1 MTPLDDKRL
10 KVVEE
15 KLFETPC
22 EEHDVMVKI
31 AETKGKGVDYNSPL
45 PILGERSS
53 QVAIDLVQPD
63 VSIDP
68 GVKDFGSSPE
78 DLSVP
83 VRPFKVKPL
92 NSYVI
97 PRRKFHDPPPK
108 GRVIDV
114 DSIIYGI
121 QEMSV
126 AAEKLQ
132 RTYSK
137 EKDLKR
143 EDEIK
148 RRRFQ
153 KDRLGARITSSF
165 EAPTVKLRKTPTV
178 RKATKVRKGSRH
190 QNSLLSDAVV
200 PQMFSAMTGNWN
212 VRHDL
217 GTSATLAV
225 QEVTKQADL
234 LKTALSDV
242 TDKISDVKLSVE
254 MTTDKG
260 TQDTLNNF
268 RDFALF
274 AVVIVVIIV
283 TKPKTKTERGFV
295 YLLLFSIMASRVDLW
310 SFLSNSSLFSWL
322 KKPDLVV
329 PEGYHMGD
337 DFAVMVTSMINIY
350 VCGSLGKDIF
360 KPQEFLKVS
369 TALTRATPTVSNII
383 RGVGLIIDYISKGL
397 DKYLLGDKIRLY
409 GIEFVDT
416 FLQEHNEI
424 VDEYEAKKLHAK
436 QSSVD
441 RVKKCIE
448 LGDHVFARCPGTA
461 EYSTMKIAINKACD
475 ALKKIRTA
483 LMSTNF
489 QYAGVRQEPVTL
501 LMRGRPGTF
510 KSQAMMH
517 ISYGLCSSMLTEDEY
532 TRFCEDPM
540 AYIYSMQAENVYMD
554 GYTQEKKVV
563 LIDDILQARDVAGNP
578 DNEAMKVIR
587 AVNVF
592 ENQLHMSDIKDKGV
606 TAFRAPIVIANTNN
620 LGDIELESIHDVG
633 AFNRRWDV
641 IVDVCPKEMY
651 CTEES
656 RKFPPVERKFDKAKF
671 PLWKEGDP
679 GFKPHLAGKTKTHP
693 DMCEYHLMVLD
704 VTMKKFVTGEM
715 EKPLTYQQLVD
726 ELVLRLETKKI
737 YHDGYLAGLD
747 NTLKEMRER
756 YRKEE
761 VEKKDAEKELE
772 LQMETL
778 WDITKDVDEIGPSV
792 IPHSG
797 FEGYADMMGALNET
811 LVERRNV
818 RVGSIHDCF
827 DNVTGFMPV
836 RFTDDYL
843 DEWLERSPTL
853 CDIYN
858 VTPRMASWIV
868 QLIESTRYEGED
880 ATEDLVR
887 FLCGMI
893 ELFLDYEIEEYS
905 FGDDD
910 TYFVGNY
917 PFWRAMIRF
926 VSNQIDRFKEDA
938 RLVSLTYFFEFSD
951 CESDISFGPEHFA
964 SSELRFRAVEDVQF
978 TDARPEEIV
987 PHMMRSLMSTKP
999 GWKSIRGLR
1008 DMHGPIAEMNNI
1020 RQQYILTLESQFIMD
1035 TLKVE
1040 NPTKYDAI
1048 HYGIIKIC
1056 CDSYLIRGV
1065 NLNPDDVFKV
1075 LLEAV
1080 ESDLFSFYVQDGGIV
1095 DLDGFLES
1103 VKIDFDKKNSGL
1115 YKFKQDVF
1123 DTLEKIRAKTDEAG
1137 GFMYRIYK
1145 QCLAYM
1151 YAMGMTTHSA
1161 LKSIQFSESMK
1172 AKAGVAFAGFA
1183 AIGVGIKVA
1192 QSVISVIFSGGSM
1205 FAHSDERAG
1214 ATGRSRVARKP
1225 DWKAKF
1231 GTKESIKP
1239 ESLAATNQNLQNVM
1253 TMVLNNSLFEIW
1265 VPTEKGFQ
1273 KEGTHSK
1280 AGYGIVVNGTSMILP
1295 YHFYSVLG
1303 SCVASESVSKDD
1315 QVILKKLTGEPV
1327 KYVSVKEFL
1336 MGAVDWDEGEKRD
1349 VMLIRLPRHFQP
1361 CRSIL
1366 KHFATEQQHDHY
1378 TKFNGVIYVPNK
1390 DTGPEKNFA
1399 VFTQHGPVEVNGVAY
1414 GDDPYSV
1421 AQCYSYEAGTSEGDC
1436 GSPAYVDD
1444 KQKPSVIIGF
1454 HVAGVSSRR
1463 KGYSTRISQEF
1474 LQAYLDLAKEDYVF
1488 EETLELDV
1496 LPVEE
1501 SKATMDMLGRASAHC
1516 RVPGR
1521 QIQSAIRESPLKD
1534 KIFVSQQLPAKLGW
1548 VTIDGDKFD
1557 VMDLSQKGYSPPD
1570 VYIPEEELQEATLA
1584 ISDHL
1589 EHVSTKNVDRK
1600 VMTFEVAVKGE
1611 GEGSEF
1617 KGIPRVKSAGYPYN
1631 VMPGLKSKERFF
1643 GKDMEYDLETP
1654 EALKLKEDVMG
1665 IIEKAK
1671 RGIRVTHVFTDSLKD
1686 ERRPKE
1692 KVFAGKTRMFSG
1704 SPTELLILQRMY
1716 FGSFVK
1722 WLVCNRVDNNI
1733 AIGVNPYGD
1742 EWDYVARQLNKFG
1755 NVQNKGAGDFSGL
1768 DKREVSR
1775 IMWCCYDVMDMWYN
1789 DGEENRQIR
1798 KILFYEVVNSLHVNR
1813 NVFSF
1818 WRGSMSSGGFLTAP
1832 FNSLYVIFLFV
1843 ISWIRIWKK
1852 RNDRVPAHKFFKY
1865 VYLIVLGDDN
1875 VYSVHPSLKD
1885 VLTEDAF
1892 GVEMLALGQV
1902 YTPEDKSSE
1911 LSKVLRILE
1920 DVSFLKRKWKIH
1932 ALSGK
1937 YVGPLS
1943 LDTILEMGNWIRKG
1957 ANRIGDTESNIDV
1970 MLHELSLHDEST
1982 FQCWRDKIVSVLRE
1996 EPEFSVPRVTHYGP
2010 LFRETIQ
2017 RDGNVLEFRSFA
2029 SGYDILGVNT
2039 TDPRPQCGRF
2049 GSSQA
2054 GLFSPTSRMTARR
2067 PLQNPGNRSC
2077 GIGWSRPVPQMN
2089 RDAMTQESIERI
2101 GATTLQRAEGTTESD
2116 VQQDIT
2122 HAVSDGSVVT
2132 STVKYVPLN
2141 QELLNNARTGALS
2154 EIRSFLA
2161 KPIFLSLGSLGTT
2174 DIQNSVKWSAAI
2186 PSDLFNPASFLMW
2199 NDKVKGHMAFRG
2211 DLHLTIQ
2218 LNATRFQR
2226 GRYMLVFI
2234 PTGGATNAS
2243 WWINTHTATL
2253 THTTQCPKVEFDLNC
2268 DTEATLVIPHQNVQG
2283 WSLIKSG
2290 LGFSS
2295 VGQVRLVAYSP
2306 LSAVTGAT
2314 TCTYTIYGHY
2324 ENVDL
2329 GIPIIPQSGRVRTRV
2344 KRRPNWNPA
2353 EAEQESKGMGP
2364 LESIG
2369 LSISDI
2375 GRAAVG
2381 IPIISSV
2388 AGPVKWAGDLTA
2400 RLASAFGW
2408 ARPRDLSPPNFVNRQ
2423 ILHKMTNVDVADQS
2437 TKLAFMD
2444 KNELEELPGFGGL
2457 DLDEMSLN
2465 YIASIPAFFK
2475 EISWNTGVAAGTL
2488 LDTFTVSPRSF
2499 YVNTVQ
2505 GAVTISHLTPLA
2517 YVSRFFAQ
2525 WRGSTV
2531 FKFKLVKTEFH
2542 SGRLLV
2548 AFEPFEFGWKTTTTA
2563 PLMDPT
2569 QYLHR
2574 QIIDVRYG
2582 NEFELTVPYQAIEQY
2597 RATAGNNSVLG
2608 FVRVYVLNSLVA
2620 PSTVSSHCVILCE
2633 VSGGPDFEWSVP
2645 SGLSGSPAAQAV
2657 PQMNRGTATCDIVE
2671 GTIGGAI
2678 DAERNVA
2685 SRTCVGERIVSF
2697 RQLLKRFNAQAKNW
2711 AGPLTTTTVR
2721 YLFHPFMVHINQS
2734 NNVPAI
2740 QYSDMQCDLFDDIAP
2755 MYAVYRGAMRIKL
2768 LGGTED
2774 ITWYLRSYSRPKAST
2789 TMEGDWQ
2796 ENFDSIPTQVLTGPY
2811 VQNRMFAVYQQK
2823 LSGGAEVEYPYY
2835 NEFPASA
2842 VADLVSVNGS
2852 TNPNIA
2858 MPGMGTAPIV
2868 FGTLERDGDGTASY
2882 LRPIPYRA
2890 IGEDA
2895 SLGCFV
2901 STIPLIGYNASFF

>member
-1 MTPLDDKRL
+1 MILSDEKWL
-10 KVVEE
+10 KTVEE
-15 KLFETPC
+15 QVFETPS
-22 EEHDVMVKI
+22 EEHEVMDKV
-31 AETKGKGVDYNSPL
+31 AETEGTGGDYTTPL
-45 PILGERSS
+45 PIQGGRRPQGATDSTSS
-53 QVAIDLVQPD
+53 S
-63 VSIDP
+63 VSTDSE
-68 GVKDFGSSPE
+68 VKDFGSSPE
-78 DLSVP
+78 DFSIP

-92 NSYVI
+92 NRNVI
-97 PRRKFHDPPPK
+97 PRRKYHEPPPK
-108 GRVIDV
+108 GKVVDV
-114 DSIIYGI
+114 ESIIVGI
-121 QEMSV
+121 QDLGV
-126 AAEKLQ
+126 ASQKLY
-132 RTYSK
+132 RKYSK
-137 EKDLKR
+137 EKDMQR
-143 EDEIK
+143 EDEIQ

-153 KDRLGARITSSF
+153 KDRLGARITTPHV
-165 EAPTVKLRKTPTV
+165 APTVTLRKNVPA

-200 PQMFSAMTGNWN
+200 PHMFSAMAGNWN

-225 QEVTKQADL
+225 QEVTKQAEL

-242 TDKISDVKLSVE
+242 TNKIDDVKLSVE
-254 MTTDKG
+254 VKTDKG
-260 TQDTLNNF
+260 TQDTLSNF

-295 YLLLFSIMASRVDLW
+295 YLLLFSMMASKVDLW

-322 KKPDLVV
+322 KRPDVVV

-350 VCGSLGKDIF
+350 VCGSLGKEIF

-369 TALTRATPTVSNII
+369 TALTRATPTVANII

-483 LMSTNF
+483 LMATNF

-501 LMRGRPGTF
+501 LLRGRPGTF

-517 ISYGLCSSMLTEDEY
+517 ISYGLCSSMLTEDEFA
-532 TRFCEDPM
+532 RFSEDPM

-620 LGDIELESIHDVG
+620 LGDISLESIHDVG
-633 AFNRRWDV
+633 AFNRRWDI
-641 IVDVCPKEMY
+641 IVDVCPKKEF

-656 RKFPPVERKFDKAKF
+656 VSLNPIERKFDKAKY
-671 PLWKEGDP
+671 PIWKVGDAGYKPSLEGQ
-679 GFKPHLAGKTKTHP
+679 TKTHP
-693 DMCEYHLMVLD
+693 NMCEYHVKVLD
-704 VTMKKFVTGEM
+704 VTMKKFIDAEL
-715 EKPLTYQQLVD
+715 EKPLSYQELVD
-726 ELVLRLETKKI
+726 ELVLRLDVKRQ
-737 YHDGYLAGLD
+737 YHEGYLSGLD

-761 VEKKDAEKELE
+761 VEKEEVQKEME

-778 WDITKDVDEIGPSV
+778 WDVTKDIDEIGPSV

-797 FEGYADMMGALNET
+797 TEDYIDMMEALQST
-811 LVERRNV
+811 LAERRDIDMGRIVEYRDV
-818 RVGSIHDCF
+818 R
-827 DNVTGFMPV
+827 TGFKPAWLSDSYV
-836 RFTDDYL
+836 
-843 DEWLERSPTL
+843 DEWHEKSPFL
-853 CDIYN
+853 CDVYN
-858 VTPRMASWIV
+858 VSPRMASWIV
-868 QLIESTRYEGED
+868 QLLESVDYQGDIEVD
-880 ATEDLVR
+880 AFVR
-887 FLCGMI
+887 FLCSMI

-910 TYFVGNY
+910 TCFIGNY
-917 PFWRAMIRF
+917 PFWRSMVRF
-926 VSNQIDRFKEDA
+926 IGRQLERFREDI
-938 RLVSLTYFFEFSD
+938 RLVNLRFLFEFAD
-951 CESDISFGPEHFA
+951 GEEYISFGPETFESVHF
-964 SSELRFRAVEDVQF
+964 RFRAVEDIQF
-978 TDARPEEIV
+978 SEEEDEVI
-987 PHMMRSLMSTKP
+987 PHMMRSMSTKP
-999 GWKSIRGLR
+999 GWKSIKGFRAFG
-1008 DMHGPIAEMNNI
+1008 GPVAEMNNI
-1020 RQQYILTLESQFIMD
+1020 RQQYVLSIENQFILD
-1035 TLKVE
+1035 TLKIE
-1040 NPTKYDAI
+1040 NVTKFHAI

-1056 CDSYLIRGV
+1056 CDAYLIRGMS
-1065 NLNPDDVFKV
+1065 LSPDDVFKV

-1095 DLDGFLES
+1095 DLDGFVES
-1103 VKIDFDKKNSGL
+1103 VRIDYDKKKSGL
-1115 YKFKQDVF
+1115 YRFKQDVF

-1151 YAMGMTTHSA
+1151 YAVGMTTHSA

-1892 GVEMLALGQV
+1892 GAEMLALGQV

-1996 EPEFSVPRVTHYGP
+1996 EPEFSVPRITHYGP

-2049 GSSQA
+2049 GRSQA

-2089 RDAMTQESIERI
+2089 RDATNQESIERV
-2101 GATTLQRAEGTTESD
+2101 GAVELSNVEGATESD
-2116 VQQDIT
+2116 LQTGIT
-2122 HAVSDGSVVT
+2122 HAVNDAGVSKASLA
-2132 STVKYVPLN
+2132 YVPIN
-2141 QELLNNARTGALS
+2141 KELLDNAKTGAS
-2154 EIRSFLA
+2154 VEVRDFL
-2161 KPIFLSLGSLGTT
+2161 KRPRIISSGTLGTT
-2174 DIQNSVKWSAAI
+2174 DVVNSLIYSAYI
-2186 PSDLFNPASFLMW
+2186 PNALFGVGMW
-2199 NDKVKGHMAFRG
+2199 YDKLRGNFAFRG
-2211 DLHLTIQ
+2211 TLHLTIQ
-2218 LNATRFQR
+2218 LNASRFQQ
-2226 GRYMLVFI
+2226 GRYILAFI
-2234 PTGGATNAS
+2234 PTGGAAS
-2243 WWINTHTATL
+2243 PTWFVASHSATL
-2253 THTTQCPKVEFDLNC
+2253 TELTQVPHVEIDLSC
-2268 DTEATLVIPHQNVQG
+2268 DTEATLIIPHHNVQG
-2283 WSLIKSG
+2283 WSYIRTAG
-2290 LGFSS
+2290 TLGN
-2295 VGQVRLVAYSP
+2295 VGQIRLTPYSP
-2306 LSAVTGAT
+2306 LAAPTGST
-2314 TCTYTIYGHY
+2314 TCSYTLFAHY
-2324 ENVDL
+2324 EDVEL
-2329 GIPIIPQSGRVRTRV
+2329 AMPVLPQSGSRMRSYV
-2344 KRRPNWNPA
+2344 KRRPNWNAA
-2353 EAEQESKGMGP
+2353 EAERDSKDLGP

-2369 LSISDI
+2369 ISVSDI
-2375 GRAAVG
+2375 GRAMVG
-2381 IPIISSV
+2381 IPLISSV
-2388 AGPVKWAGDLTA
+2388 AGPVRWAGELTA
-2400 RLASAFGW
+2400 KLASAFGW
-2408 ARPRDLSPPNFVNRQ
+2408 SKPRNLDPPTFVSRQ
-2423 ILHKMTNVDVADQS
+2423 ILHKISNVDAPDNSQ
-2437 TKLAFMD
+2437 KLAYSD
-2444 KNELEELPGFGGL
+2444 KNELEELPGFGGQ

-2465 YIASIPAFFK
+2465 YIASIPAFYRSFDWPA
-2475 EISWNTGVAAGTL
+2475 SSSTGTL
-2488 LDTFTVSPRSF
+2488 LSTFEISPRIMTTQTTQALQ
-2499 YVNTVQ
+2499 TV
-2505 GAVTISHLTPLA
+2505 THCTPLA
-2517 YVSRFFAQ
+2517 FVSRFFAQ
-2525 WRGSTV
+2525 WRGSV
-2531 FKFKLVKTEFH
+2531 VLKFKLVKTEFH
-2542 SGRLLV
+2542 SGRLV
-2548 AFEPFEFGWKTTTTA
+2548 AAFFPFDYTWKTTVTP
-2563 PLMDPT
+2563 PLLAET
-2569 QYLHR
+2569 QYVHR

-2582 NEFELTVPYQAIEQY
+2582 NEFEITIPFQALQQY
-2597 RATAGNNSVLG
+2597 RPTAGVNRAIGHLYV
-2608 FVRVYVLNSLVA
+2608 FVLNPLIA
-2620 PSTVSSHCVILCE
+2620 PSTVSSTVTVLTE
-2633 VSGGPDFEWSVP
+2633 VSAGPDFEWAVP
-2645 SGLSGSPAAQAV
+2645 APVGGSSTAQIV

-2671 GTIGGAI
+2671 GTIGGSI
-2678 DAERNVA
+2678 DREKFIA
-2685 SRTCVGERIVSF
+2685 SRTAVGERIISF
-2697 RQLLKRFNAQAKNW
+2697 RQILKRFELLKKNW
-2711 AGPLTTTTVR
+2711 GGDGTTTAAS
-2721 YLFHPFMVHINQS
+2721 FWFSPFMVHINQLDS
-2734 NNVPAI
+2734 VPAI
-2740 QYSDMQCDLFDDIAP
+2740 KYTEMLSDPFDEIAP
-2755 MYAVYRGAMRIKL
+2755 CFAVFRGSMRCKVVPTTPGEVWVAKAVTRTRAVYSL
-2768 LGGTED
+2768 STDWNEN
-2774 ITWYLRSYSRPKAST
+2774 YLNFPTGIST
-2789 TMEGDWQ
+2789 T
-2796 ENFDSIPTQVLTGPY
+2796 NVI
-2811 VQNRMFAVYQQK
+2811 NRMFALFQTDITQGV
-2823 LSGGAEVEYPYY
+2823 EVEFPYY
-2835 NEFPASA
+2835 NEYPASC
-2842 VADLVSVNGS
+2842 VADMASCSAS
-2852 TNPNIA
+2852 TSPVIA
-2858 MPGMGTAPIV
+2858 VDGMGTFPSTLGLIERAAP
-2868 FGTLERDGDGTASY
+2868 TGTAY
-2882 LRPIPYRA
+2882 LRPLVYRA
-2890 IGEDA
+2890 LGEDA

-2901 STIPLIGYNASFF
+2901 STVPIIGYNPDLF